1 METTFLT
8 ISVFNNI
15 VFVLYARWLIQI
27 IRTKEEEVTVVS
39 ELVSAY
45 VSHLSSVH
53 EMEMFYGDETL
64 GQLIRHSKEVVDSI
78 SKFRNLFEI
87 ENDTTN
93 QEEET
98 EEN

>member
-8 ISVFNNI
+8 ISVLINI

-53 EMEMFYGDETL
+53 EMEMFYGDQTL
-64 GQLIRHSKEVVDSI
+64 KSLIDHGKDLVEKVEELDYVLYER
-78 SKFRNLFEI
+78 
-87 ENDTTN
+87 
-93 QEEET
+93 EEER
-98 EEN
+98 EEEEE

>member
-1 METTFLT
+1 VETTFLI
-8 ISVFNNI
+8 ISVLINI

-53 EMEMFYGDETL
+53 EMEMFYGDQTL
-64 GQLIRHSKEVVDSI
+64 KSLIDHGKDLV
-78 SKFRNLFEI
+78 
-87 ENDTTN
+87 ENYVLYER
-93 QEEET
+93 EEER
-98 EEN
+98 EEEEE